1 VYAPLR
7 LRPAH
12 RLDAD
17 TSGVVVLSKTRDV
30 ARCLQPQFET
40 GRVEKKYVAK
50 LHGTPNEEIFEC
62 SKPLADA
69 PGPDGVR
76 LPDENGKPA
85 LTRFCLLQKHD
96 DGTSL
101 VEAIPITGRT
111 NQIRAHL
118 WSLGTPIVGDP
129 IYLRDDDLGVAKS
142 LAVGDP
148 PLCLHAASLAFD
160 HPQTG
165 ERMTF
170 KATRP
175 IWM

>member
-1 VYAPLR
+1 VY
-7 LRPAH
+7 
-12 RLDAD
+12 
-17 TSGVVVLSKTRDV
+17 
-30 ARCLQPQFET
+30 
-40 GRVEKKYVAK
+40 
-50 LHGTPNEEIFEC
+50 GTPTAEVFEC
-62 SKPLADA
+62 RLALADA

-85 LTRFCLLQKHD
+85 ATRFRAIATHD

-118 WSLGTPIVGDP
+118 WSLGTPIAGDP
-129 IYLRDDDLGVAKS
+129 IYLPDSALGVAKS
-142 LAVGDP
+142 LAVSDP

-170 KATRP
+170 EAATP